1 VSKSSFCNRT
11 RLHISLG
18 PLDGKTIGVSAGI
31 NDAQRAK
38 DLFPEL
44 SRRLLLR
51 GATIAYGGELLS
63 EGTLGAFVDTARS
76 FATRLVGFD
85 RKMIRNYLA
94 FPAFH
99 NPDIPTPDA
108 DTDRHVEFHK
118 LETLSPDEAEEFKVP
133 LGSYFVAQQRAGKN
147 DPEYSPLRHLAWS
160 ISLFRMRL
168 RMIEEIDV
176 LIVLGGGDGNN
187 WGRFSGIAEE
197 VVIAVALGKPVYIL
211 GGVGGAASVVGRLMG
226 LGPSLSSLGAC
237 LKETSTT
244 AFQNLL
250 SQYSDRFSIPG
261 VASLP
266 RTIGEVREY
275 LFQHGVT
282 TSHWRWNGLDIVEN
296 RSLFA
301 CEMDDDGANKCV
313 DLITRG
319 LSRLHW
325 HPAGERK
332 AKTPAGGQ

>member
-1 VSKSSFCNRT
+1 
-11 RLHISLG
+11 
-18 PLDGKTIGVSAGI
+18 
-31 NDAQRAK
+31 
-38 DLFPEL
+38 
-44 SRRLLLR
+44 
-51 GATIAYGGELLS
+51 
-63 EGTLGAFVDTARS
+63 
-76 FATRLVGFD
+76 
-85 RKMIRNYLA
+85 
-94 FPAFH
+94 
-99 NPDIPTPDA
+99 
-108 DTDRHVEFHK
+108 
-118 LETLSPDEAEEFKVP
+118 
-133 LGSYFVAQQRAGKN
+133 
-147 DPEYSPLRHLAWS
+147 
-160 ISLFRMRL
+160 MRL

-176 LIVLGGGDGNN
+176 LIVVGGGDGNN

-211 GGVGGAASVVGRLMG
+211 GGLGGAAKAVGSLMG

-266 RTIGEVREY
+266 RTIEEVREY

-301 CEMDDDGANKCV
+301 CGMDSAGANKCV
-313 DLITRG
+313 IDSANADKCVDFITRG

-325 HPAGERK
+325 HPASESRYALRDRGHRSPLFHSGIRSLMMS
-332 AKTPAGGQ
+332 A